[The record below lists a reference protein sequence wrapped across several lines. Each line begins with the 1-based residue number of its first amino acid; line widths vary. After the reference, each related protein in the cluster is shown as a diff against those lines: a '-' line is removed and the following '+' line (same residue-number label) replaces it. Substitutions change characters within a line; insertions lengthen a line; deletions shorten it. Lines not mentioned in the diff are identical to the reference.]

1 MPAQL
6 RIAQA
11 PQPVLAALQA
21 AVAVVG
27 GERVAAGGDEGQHR
41 VEIGAGEIGEG
52 RRVADLVVE
61 RIGVERAGAGDPG
74 EVLRQDVEAAR
85 EELAAVERVLVQRVL
100 GGDALQHLEPVGR
113 DQGGAAR
120 LVEAV
125 VGAADPLQQAGGTLG
140 RADLDDEVDVA
151 PVDAEVERGGA
162 DHGAQGTGSHR
173 GLDLAALLDG
183 EAAVMQADWQVR
195 SV

>member
-1 MPAQL
+1 M
-6 RIAQA
+6 
-11 PQPVLAALQA
+11 
-21 AVAVVG
+21 
-27 GERVAAGGDEGQHR
+27 
-41 VEIGAGEIGEG
+41 
-52 RRVADLVVE
+52 
-61 RIGVERAGAGDPG
+61 
-74 EVLRQDVEAAR
+74 LRQDVEAAG

-120 LVEAV
+120 LVEPV